1 MPKFTAFDSGGRLRP
16 ASNSGALQPAE
27 ERSTWVIA
35 LITLMLRAL
44 TSLYMYCF
52 DSANVKGVVVH
63 KATIGMNYLIE

>member
-1 MPKFTAFDSGGRLRP
+1 MRCRYSYL
-16 ASNSGALQPAE
+16 ASDIVVYS
-27 ERSTWVIA
+27 STWVIA